1 MTGPEDMVE
10 ARLYYLEKT
19 AQVVSVER
27 SGCSWCGWWVQVL
40 MRFPD
45 GEWIW
50 RDMAYCDSLRAVA
63 EFLRPQQPVIL
74 LEELW

>member
-1 MTGPEDMVE
+1 MVSTEDMVE
-10 ARLYYLEKT
+10 ARLYYLERT
-19 AQVVSVER
+19 DQVVSVER
-27 SGCSWCGWWVQVL
+27 SDVHWGGWWVQVL
-40 MRFPD
+40 LRFPN

-50 RDMAYCDSLRAVA
+50 RDMAFCDSLRAVA